1 MNINSNEKDSERKPA
16 NQIQGVSVDAG
27 VFFSIPQI
35 IVNSLNNLN
44 VP

>member
-1 MNINSNEKDSERKPA
+1 MNIDSNDKDNDRKPA
-16 NQIQGVSVDAG
+16 NQTQGVSVDAG

-35 IVNSLNNLN
+35 IVNSLNNFN

>member
-1 MNINSNEKDSERKPA
+1 MNINSNEMKLA

-35 IVNSLNNLN
+35 IVNSRNNFN